1 MEKRK
6 IKVVLPAYN
15 EEQSLPPL
23 LNRLERAYEES
34 GLNIEI
40 LVVND
45 GSKDRTSEVARNFR
59 GQLKVEVLD
68 LHPNRGLAGA
78 IKAGLFEAV
87 KQCKSDD
94 DIIIIMDADNT
105 HTPGL
110 ILRMVRLITEG
121 CDVVIASRYQPGS
134 RVIGLSRF
142 RRLLSDGASWLF
154 RILVGIRGVR
164 DYTCGYRAYRV
175 EVLRKAFALYQEN
188 FIRQSGFGCMIEILL
203 RIQKFDPIIQE
214 VPLILRYDLKEGES
228 KMKIWRTIKQ
238 TLKLLFDYRF
248 RKNY

>member
-1 MEKRK
+1 MSKRK

-15 EEQSLPPL
+15 EELALPPL
-23 LNRLERAYEES
+23 LKRLDSAYEEF
-34 GLNIEI
+34 GLNMEI

-45 GSKDRTSEVARNFR
+45 GSTDKTSEVARNFK
-59 GQLKVEVLD
+59 GNIKVEVLD
-68 LHPNRGLAGA
+68 LNPNRGLAGA

-87 KQCKSDD
+87 NDCKSDD
-94 DIIIIMDADNT
+94 DIIIVMDADNT

-110 ILRMVRLITEG
+110 IMRMVRLITEG

-134 RVIGLSRF
+134 RVIGLTPF

-154 RILVGIRGVR
+154 RIVVGIRGVR

-175 EVLRKAFALYQEN
+175 EVLKKAFQHYKEN

-203 RIQKFDPIIQE
+203 RINKFDPIIQE
-214 VPLILRYDLKEGES
+214 VPLILRYDFKEGHS
-228 KMKIWRTIKQ
+228 KMKVWKTIKQ
-238 TLKLLFDYRF
+238 TLKLLLNYRF
-248 RKNY
+248 GKDF